1 MILLYCFPR
10 MTPRRLLLAG
20 LFIWCAAI
28 VATPLL
34 SSLGGAE
41 AGAAS
46 VSYEFFSRVCH
57 QLDSRSFHIAGNK
70 FAVCIRCTSI
80 YTAFFLSVLL
90 SPVLLRTFLSA
101 VSPRVLLIVSA
112 LPMAVDVGLAAIGAH
127 DSTAATR
134 LVTGAVFGC
143 ALGIIL
149 APLLEELAAEFLSR
163 LKKLLQT
170 TYATKTR

>member
-34 SSLGGAE
+34 GSPGDG
-41 AGAAS
+41 GAAS
-46 VSYEFFSRVCH
+46 FSYEFFSRVCH
-57 QLDSRSFHIAGNK
+57 QMDSRSFHIAGNK

-112 LPMAVDVGLAAIGAH
+112 LPMAVDVGLAVVGVH

-134 LVTGAVFGC
+134 LATGAVFGC

-163 LKKLLQT
+163 LKNLLRT